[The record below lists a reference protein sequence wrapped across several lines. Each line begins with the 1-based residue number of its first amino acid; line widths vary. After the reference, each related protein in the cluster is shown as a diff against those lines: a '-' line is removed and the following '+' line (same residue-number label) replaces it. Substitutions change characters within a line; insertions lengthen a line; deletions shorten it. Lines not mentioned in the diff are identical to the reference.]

1 MTFLRCLYAPS
12 FLYII
17 SREKRLASRGSQ
29 VWRMTCLRLIYATFR
44 CIVSPRKRLGSQC
57 YFLDR
62 MGFYTYNYAVMVYVI
77 TTLIARR
84 CSTHETY
91 LSAEYALEKTY
102 ARFPRTHEDHW
113 WPSCIEEKTCKGQKE
128 IVRIT

>member
-1 MTFLRCLYAPS
+1 MTNDISAMHVRS
-12 FLYII
+12 FLYTI
-17 SREKRLASRGSQ
+17 SREKRLASQGSQ

-44 CIVSPRKRLGSQC
+44 YIVSPGKRLESQC

-62 MGFYTYNYAVMVYVI
+62 MGFYTYNYTVMVYVI

-102 ARFPRTHEDHW
+102 ARFP
-113 WPSCIEEKTCKGQKE
+113 
-128 IVRIT
+128 